1 MKFEFS
7 FKATPTISCCFPSRP
22 DIEDVMISIIE
33 KSPSRITSKID
44 IEDIDWDVRDVLF
57 DELDI
62 EPQDLK
68 VTETKIT
75 ADISSEKVEFSG
87 HLIFERLDGKPTELV
102 DLTEA
107 FKKRMIVVYSD
118 GQFVDACYLDFS
130 ALDNLLDDDCED
142 SYYLYTIIQE
152 DDAEAS
158 TTLTE

>member
-22 DIEDVMISIIE
+22 DIENVMLEIIE
-33 KSPSRITSKID
+33 KSPSRFTSTID
-44 IEDIDWDVRDVLF
+44 NTDIDWEVRDVLF

-75 ADISSEKVEFSG
+75 ADISGEKVEFSG
-87 HLIFERLDGKPTELV
+87 HLIFERLDGKQTEFR

-107 FKKRMIVVYSD
+107 FKKRMVVGYSD
-118 GQFVDACYLDFS
+118 SQFVNACFLDLS
-130 ALDNLLDDDCED
+130 VLDDLLDDDCED
-142 SYYLYTIIQE
+142 GYYLNVVIQE
-152 DDAEAS
+152 RDVEAS
-158 TTLTE
+158 TKLTD

>member
-22 DIEDVMISIIE
+22 DIENVMLEIIE
-33 KSPSRITSKID
+33 KSPSRFTSKID
-44 IEDIDWDVRDVLF
+44 VADIDWDVRDVLI

-75 ADISSEKVEFSG
+75 AEISGEKIEFSG
-87 HLIFERLDGKPTELV
+87 HLIFERLDGKPTEIV

-107 FKKRMIVVYSD
+107 FKQRMIVGYSD
-118 GQFVDACYLDFS
+118 CQFADADYLDFS
-130 ALDNLLDDDCED
+130 VLDNLLDDDCED

-152 DDAEAS
+152 DDVEAS
-158 TTLTE
+158 STLME

>member
-22 DIEDVMISIIE
+22 DIENVMLEIIE
-33 KSPSRITSKID
+33 KSPSRFTSTID
-44 IEDIDWDVRDVLF
+44 NTDIDWEVRDVLF

-62 EPQDLK
+62 EPHDLK
-68 VTETKIT
+68 VTETNIKS
-75 ADISSEKVEFSG
+75 DVSGEKLEFSG
-87 HLIFERLDGKPTELV
+87 YLIFERLDGKPTELV

>member
-22 DIEDVMISIIE
+22 DIENVMLEIIE
-33 KSPSRITSKID
+33 KSPSRFTSTID
-44 IEDIDWDVRDVLF
+44 NTDIDWEVRDVLF

-68 VTETKIT
+68 VTETNIKS
-75 ADISSEKVEFSG
+75 DVSGEKVEFGG

-107 FKKRMIVVYSD
+107 FTKRMIVGYSD
-118 GQFVDACYLDFS
+118 SQFADACYLDFS

-142 SYYLYTIIQE
+142 GYYLEVVIQE
-152 DDAEAS
+152 SDVEAS
-158 TTLTE
+158 TKLTD

>member
-22 DIEDVMISIIE
+22 DIENVMLEIIE
-33 KSPSRITSKID
+33 KSPSRFTSTID
-44 IEDIDWDVRDVLF
+44 NTDIDWEVRDVLF

-75 ADISSEKVEFSG
+75 ADISGEKVEFSG
-87 HLIFERLDGKPTELV
+87 HLIFERLDGKQTEFR

-107 FKKRMIVVYSD
+107 FKKRMVVGYSD
-118 GQFVDACYLDFS
+118 SQFVNACFLDFS
-130 ALDNLLDDDCED
+130 VLDDLLDDDCED
-142 SYYLYTIIQE
+142 GYYLNVVIQE
-152 DDAEAS
+152 RDVEAS
-158 TTLTE
+158 TKLTD